1 MRSWTAE
8 SRRIFR
14 GINAGRRWSKL
25 TIAGPPA
32 EGTSPKVDVDQELVA
47 EAARGSREAFDDLIR
62 RHQVSIVSLA
72 RALTGGSADAE
83 DIAQEVFLRAW
94 RSLGGFRGDS
104 TFRTWLHRV
113 AINVIHSHHG
123 RVSRWQRLLRVSP
136 PATPDA
142 PDDPIER
149 APDSIDVEADV
160 VLRDAI
166 DKALSSLPE
175 ELRVAV
181 TLRDVQGL
189 DYREIARVLDVPI
202 GTVESRIFRGRQ
214 RLKPLLE
221 PLRSRAGGSLF

>member
-1 MRSWTAE
+1 MAD
-8 SRRIFR
+8 
-14 GINAGRRWSKL
+14 
-25 TIAGPPA
+25 
-32 EGTSPKVDVDQELVA
+32 VDVDQELVA

-62 RHQVSIVSLA
+62 RHQVSIVNLA
-72 RALTGGSADAE
+72 RALTGGSPDAE

-123 RVSRWQRLLRVSP
+123 RVSRLRRLFQLA
-136 PATPDA
+136 PADPSDMTSDPIEQA
-142 PDDPIER
+142 PDDV
-149 APDSIDVEADV
+149 DVEADV
-160 VLRDAI
+160 VRRDAI
-166 DKALSSLPE
+166 DKALASLPE

-189 DYREIARVLDVPI
+189 DYREIAGALAVPI

-221 PLRSRAGGSLF
+221 TLRGRGAGRSSP